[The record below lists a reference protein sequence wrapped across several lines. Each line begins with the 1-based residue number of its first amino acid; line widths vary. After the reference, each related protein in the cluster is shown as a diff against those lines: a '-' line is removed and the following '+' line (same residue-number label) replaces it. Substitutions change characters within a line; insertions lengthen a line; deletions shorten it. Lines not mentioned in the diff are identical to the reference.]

1 MWQVRVRVTVQLP
14 QVTTV
19 YQVRV
24 RVSSLGPIRSESAG
38 SLRLSLRS
46 GQLSCSAK
54 VNREGQAKRTLESQQ
69 NEGAQMSNELEPE
82 SDRASASGHGHG
94 GEFRVTGANG
104 PGVGSYE
111 TDSFKFRSFRLYVS
125 CVEHTPSQ
133 GPGLRLACEPPQRT
147 RNAARGPRLDPLA
160 R

>member
-14 QVTTV
+14 QVTTEV
-19 YQVRV
+19 LQCTRSESASL
-24 RVSSLGPIRSESAG
+24 SSLGPIRPAE

-46 GQLSCSAK
+46 GQLPCSAK
-54 VNREGQAKRTLESQQ
+54 VNHEGQAKGTLESQQ
-69 NEGAQMSNELEPE
+69 NAGAQMSNELE

-111 TDSFKFRSFRLYVS
+111 YLT
-125 CVEHTPSQ
+125 
-133 GPGLRLACEPPQRT
+133 
-147 RNAARGPRLDPLA
+147 
-160 R
+160 